1 MDGNFKKIGRL
12 ISTTRLQR
20 GLTQAQLAER
30 LGTSQ
35 SAINRI
41 EKGNQNISIDL
52 LSRISDV
59 LNKKIISLRS
69 DTVSLQIEGGHELR
83 GSITLKSSKNA
94 CMGLLSAS
102 LLNRGTTRL
111 KHVARIEE
119 VNRILEVLESIGV
132 SVRWLSGNE
141 LEIKPPAQFS
151 LHSLN
156 QTAATKTRSIFML
169 VGALIHH
176 LPEFSLPHA
185 GGCQL
190 GKRSVLPHIYA
201 LEHFGV
207 SIETLSNRYEIRVDQ
222 HNKRASPRDIVMYE
236 SSDTATENAI
246 FAAALSPGTTTIY
259 MASANYA
266 IQDVCCFLQKL
277 GVVIEGIGT
286 TTLKITGLDAIP
298 KKSVSYS
305 PSEDPIEAMTF
316 IAAAIATNS
325 EITICRVPIDFV
337 RLELYKIEKMGG
349 RFTTSAEYLA
359 DNGYTKLVDVTV
371 HKHDGCLRAPLE
383 KIESRPYP
391 GLNIDNLPYFIVIC
405 AMAKGESLI
414 HDWTYE
420 ERVLLLMEMKK
431 VGVDMQMA
439 DIHRVIVRGPTKWRA
454 ADLICP
460 PGLRPAVLVLIGML
474 AAKGTSTLR
483 NIYTINRGYEDIAE
497 RFNSLGARITIDNS
511 L

>member
-1 MDGNFKKIGRL
+1 
-12 ISTTRLQR
+12 
-20 GLTQAQLAER
+20 
-30 LGTSQ
+30 
-35 SAINRI
+35 
-41 EKGNQNISIDL
+41 
-52 LSRISDV
+52 
-59 LNKKIISLRS
+59 
-69 DTVSLQIEGGHELR
+69 
-83 GSITLKSSKNA
+83 
-94 CMGLLSAS
+94 
-102 LLNRGTTRL
+102 
-111 KHVARIEE
+111 
-119 VNRILEVLESIGV
+119 
-132 SVRWLSGNE
+132 
-141 LEIKPPAQFS
+141 
-151 LHSLN
+151 
-156 QTAATKTRSIFML
+156 
-169 VGALIHH
+169 
-176 LPEFSLPHA
+176 
-185 GGCQL
+185 
-190 GKRSVLPHIYA
+190 
-201 LEHFGV
+201 
-207 SIETLSNRYEIRVDQ
+207 
-222 HNKRASPRDIVMYE
+222 MYE
-236 SSDTATENAI
+236 SGDTATENAI

-497 RFNSLGARITIDNS
+497 RFNSLGAHITIDNS